1 MKQIVE
7 TFVAAFPDCEVL
19 LERRPDDSLLLT
31 LQHGERLVLR
41 RALSLAQLRNRLQ
54 LDGVIGSI
62 QRDLA
67 IEAGQAPMLA
77 MLQRQSRLRLPTYAL
92 T

>member
-19 LERRPDDSLLLT
+19 LERRPDGSLLLT
-31 LQHGERLVLR
+31 LQQGERLVLR

-54 LDGVIGSI
+54 LDGVISSI

>member
-31 LQHGERLVLR
+31 LQQGERLVLR

-54 LDGVIGSI
+54 LDGVIGLI

>member
-31 LQHGERLVLR
+31 LQQGERLVLR

-54 LDGVIGSI
+54 LDGVISSI